1 MIFNVRSSSSSVI
14 VLLCAIVVLSSYSSN
29 IIIITIIAVVF
40 LLLLLLLLLLC
51 RPSFVRFSPLYQ
63 TMPLS
68 SFDVIFISSP
78 PHIIGVLFSAVNKGS
93 KKRCSP
99 RRRPRTTPRGRFWWR
114 YEHDHHTPGEPT
126 PKRQKRDFGR
136 RRHEYYVPKVIT
148 FLGTTSMKRSM
159 TTMH

>member
-1 MIFNVRSSSSSVI
+1 MIVSYATLVM
-14 VLLCAIVVLSSYSSN
+14 SSYSSN
-29 IIIITIIAVVF
+29 NNNNTVVF
-40 LLLLLLLLLLC
+40 LLLLLLLLLC

-63 TMPLS
+63 TKPLS

-93 KKRCSP
+93 KKRLCSP

-136 RRHEYYVPKVIT
+136 RRHEYYVPKVIIT